1 MFGFGKTSEGRKRTF
16 LGRLRRDV
24 AGNAL
29 VFIAAA
35 MIPLMAIIGGGVD
48 AARGYL
54 TKERLQ
60 QACDAGSLA
69 GRREMTDGTLT
80 ASVKSEATKFINF
93 NFPQGT
99 YQTTAFTPK
108 MSAPDAST
116 VKISIDT
123 TLPTTIMSLFGYTG
137 IPLHVDCE
145 ASQNFINTDVMLV
158 LDTTGSMNDSV
169 QGTKKIKALR
179 DAVMA
184 LYVQLEPIQK
194 QLEDHGMRLRYGIVP
209 YSSTV
214 NVGKILP
221 AGYIRTT
228 SSYLTAMKCGPQW
241 NSYTCYKDQVQ
252 DVSAYVTGSKQN
264 KWDGCIEER
273 QTTSIIDKNW
283 GYTVPSAAY
292 DLNLSM
298 IPSGGAASPTKWP
311 PYLPQVQSG
320 YDSWGSTESVG
331 GYNQVACPTTA
342 ERLRVFKNRGDMQS
356 DIAKLAPDGGTYHD
370 IGMIWGGRLLARNG
384 IFASDNP
391 TTYNGM
397 KVNRHIIFMTDG
409 ILDTGPYL
417 YSAYGVE
424 HTQGRVTGGYSSES
438 DMNAR
443 HNRRFQ
449 IACNEAKGLGNV
461 TIWVIGF
468 DTSLSNELKQCAS
481 SPDKAV
487 QAANSAQ
494 LIDQFTQIGKNIG
507 ALRLS
512 Q

>member
-1 MFGFGKTSEGRKRTF
+1 VGRSNMLGFGKNSARRRNTF

-24 AGNAL
+24 GGNAL
-29 VFIAAA
+29 MLIAAA
-35 MIPLMAIIGGGVD
+35 MIPMMVVIGGGVD

-69 GRREMTDGTLT
+69 GRRMMVDGALTTQVKAETL
-80 ASVKSEATKFINF
+80 KFVNF

-99 YQTTAFTPK
+99 YRTTPFTPK
-108 MSAPDAST
+108 LSAPDTST
-116 VKISIDT
+116 IKVSIDT
-123 TLPTTIMSLFGYTG
+123 TLPTSIMALFGYTS

-158 LDTTGSMNDSV
+158 LDTTGSMNDPV
-169 QGTKKIKALR
+169 DGTKKIKALR

-184 LYVQLEPIQK
+184 LYDQLKPIQDQLEA
-194 QLEDHGMRLRYGIVP
+194 HGMRLRYGIVP

-221 AGYIRTT
+221 TEYIRTKAP
-228 SSYLTAMKCGPQW
+228 YLEVTKWCTDWRGNKYGCSFK
-241 NSYTCYKDQVQ
+241 NSIQ
-252 DVSAYVTGSKQN
+252 DVSAYVTGKNKN
-264 KWDGCIEER
+264 KWAGCIEER

-283 GYTVPSAAY
+283 GYTIPADAY
-292 DLNLSM
+292 DLDMSM
-298 IPSGGAASPTKWP
+298 VPSGGASSPTKWV
-311 PYLPQVQSG
+311 PYLPGVQSP
-320 YDSWGSTESVG
+320 EA
-331 GYNQVACPTTA
+331 YNQVACPTTA
-342 ERLRVFKNRGDMQS
+342 ERLRVFKNRGDMES

-370 IGMIWGGRLLARNG
+370 IGMIWGGRLLARDG

-391 TTYNGM
+391 ETYNGM
-397 KVNRHIIFMTDG
+397 RVNRHIIFMTDG
-409 ILDTGPYL
+409 ILDTGADL

-424 HTQGRVTGGYSSES
+424 RYQGRVTGGYTSES
-438 DMNAR
+438 DMDAR
-443 HNRRFQ
+443 HNKRFQ
-449 IACNEAKGLGNV
+449 IACNEAKGLTDT

-468 DTSLSNELKQCAS
+468 DTALSNELKECAS

-487 QAANSAQ
+487 QAANRDD
-494 LIDQFTQIGKNIG
+494 LIEQFTQIGKNIG